1 MSTNL
6 AVNDSAT
13 NQLIPEA
20 TAGTSP
26 GQSAAMGES
35 TATPAPTSAAPG
47 FDFDCNVFA
56 ILTMAIAEMS
66 NSDMSLT
73 TVQSEG
79 ILQNTQVEAS
89 ISSASEASLQKIE
102 SQMNSIIKNDGWEGT
117 NKKGNPT
124 WYTLG
129 SSECQSEMSYLNTEF
144 STDMQEGNMNTQ
156 MIQANLQEQESEIQ
170 MSEDALKSL
179 SQLFN
184 LPNQIL
190 SFVSNLI
197 SSSPL

>member
-6 AVNDSAT
+6 AVNDSTT

-20 TAGTSP
+20 TAGSSP
-26 GQSAAMGES
+26 GQTAATGLS
-35 TATPAPTSAAPG
+35 TAAAAPTSGAPG

-56 ILTMAIAEMS
+56 ILTMAIVEMS

-73 TVQSEG
+73 TVQSNG
-79 ILQNTQVEAS
+79 ILQNTQVEAEVSKDSEDALNS
-89 ISSASEASLQKIE
+89 ISNE
-102 SQMNSIIKNDGWEGT
+102 MNSIVQNQGWYDKSKNKT
-117 NKKGNPT
+117 
-124 WYTLG
+124 YSL
-129 SSECQSEMSYLNTEF
+129 SSTQCQDEMSALNTQF

>member
-26 GQSAAMGES
+26 GQTAATGLS
-35 TATPAPTSAAPG
+35 TAAAAPTSGAPG

-56 ILTMAIAEMS
+56 ILTMAIVEMS

-73 TVQSEG
+73 TVQSNG
-79 ILQNTQVEAS
+79 ILQNTQVEAEVSKDSEDALNS
-89 ISSASEASLQKIE
+89 ISNE
-102 SQMNSIIKNDGWEGT
+102 MNSIVQNQGWYDKSKNKT
-117 NKKGNPT
+117 
-124 WYTLG
+124 YSL
-129 SSECQSEMSYLNTEF
+129 SSTQCQDEMSALNTQF